1 MSEAVILCVDDEAI
15 VLKSLSIEL
24 QNAFEDSY
32 IYEFAE
38 SPDEALEIIEEFH
51 EDEIRILL
59 IVSDWLMPGMKG
71 DEFLIRVHEKYPT
84 IVKIML
90 TGQADEEA
98 VERAKQ
104 DANLYQC
111 LRKPWNSQELIGT
124 IRSALA
130 QL

>member
-1 MSEAVILCVDDEAI
+1 MSEAAILCVDDEAI

-24 QNAFEDSY
+24 QNAFEDNY

-38 SPDEALEIIEEFH
+38 TPDEALEIIDEFQ
-51 EDEIRILL
+51 ENEIRILL

-71 DEFLIRVHEKYPT
+71 DEFLIRVHQKYPT

-98 VERAKQ
+98 VTRAKN

-111 LRKPWNSQELIGT
+111 LRKPWNSDELITT

>member
-1 MSEAVILCVDDEAI
+1 
-15 VLKSLSIEL
+15 LSIEL
-24 QNAFEDSY
+24 QNAFEDNY

-38 SPDEALEIIEEFH
+38 CPDEALEIIEEFH
-51 EDEIRILL
+51 ENEIRILL

-71 DEFLIRVHEKYPT
+71 DEFLIRVHEKYPN

-98 VERAKQ
+98 VSRAKK

-111 LRKPWNSQELIGT
+111 LRKPWNSHELIGT

-130 QL
+130 QLCKLPLQLSASMTT